1 MSENQST
8 QLLET
13 FQRDDRHENE
23 KNENSK
29 LYKENVKRSK
39 DKLWV
44 QIRNM
49 IIASFIFSLAL
60 FAGFY
65 FLISSD
71 SSA

>member
-13 FQRDDRHENE
+13 FQRDDRQENE